1 MSAFFRFFNLLLLAT
16 VLIQCSKNSVQEEFL
31 FEKLPPSITGVTFEN
46 MLTPSEEFNM
56 YIFRNFYNGGGVA
69 IGDINGDGLLDIY
82 LTGNQVSN
90 RLYLNRGN
98 YEFKDITEQRSEEHT
113 SELQSR

>member
-1 MSAFFRFFNLLLLAT
+1 
-16 VLIQCSKNSVQEEFL
+16 
-31 FEKLPPSITGVTFEN
+31 

-98 YEFKDITEQRSEEHT
+98 YEFKDITEQAGLRSDGVWTTGGSLADVIGDGLFDIYITKLGPLGAANRHI
-113 SELQSR
+113 ELTLYRIYLAVRIN

>member
-1 MSAFFRFFNLLLLAT
+1 MSAFFRFFNLMLLAT
-16 VLIQCSKNSVQEEFL
+16 VLIQCSKNSAQEEFL

-56 YIFRNFYNGGGVA
+56 YIVRNFYNGGGVA

-82 LTGNQVSN
+82 LTGNRISN
-90 RLYLNRGN
+90 RLYLNSATQRF
-98 YEFKDITEQRSEEHT
+98 EVMTEQTGSRSGDVW
-113 SELQSR
+113 